1 MRVQEYTAEISH
13 ITETL
18 IRFVFPIAIATNV
31 DRPPASPNDMKSD
44 RSPTSPF
51 RDTAVMPCP
60 YP

>member
-1 MRVQEYTAEISH
+1 MPKAPYK
-13 ITETL
+13 
-18 IRFVFPIAIATNV
+18 PIDNPTFNQYK
-31 DRPPASPNDMKSD
+31 RSPTASPNDMKSD